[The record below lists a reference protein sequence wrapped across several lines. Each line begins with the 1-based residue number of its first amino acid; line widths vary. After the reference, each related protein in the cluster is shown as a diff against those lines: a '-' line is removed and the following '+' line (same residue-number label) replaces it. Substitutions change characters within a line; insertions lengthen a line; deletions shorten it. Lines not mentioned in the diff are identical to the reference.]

1 MDNGMKVNKESLK
14 FNPDAPVEL
23 EFENGPDATG
33 YWFAAAVMFAV
44 LAAGIIIYRAANS
57 DTVMARNDT
66 APPAAQA
73 DPIAPPPLIR

>member
-1 MDNGMKVNKESLK
+1 MDNGMNKQS

-33 YWFAAAVMFAV
+33 YWFAALVMCAA
-44 LAAGIIIYRAANS
+44 LAAGIIVYRAANY
-57 DTVMARNDT
+57 DTVVALNDP
-66 APPAAQA
+66 APPTVLA

>member
-1 MDNGMKVNKESLK
+1 MDNEMNKESLK
-14 FNPDAPVEL
+14 FNPDAPVQL
-23 EFENGPDATG
+23 EFENCPDATG
-33 YWFAAAVMFAV
+33 YWFTAAVMFAV

-57 DTVMARNDT
+57 DTVMARNDI

>member
-1 MDNGMKVNKESLK
+1 MDNGMNKQSFK
-14 FNPDAPVEL
+14 FNPDAPG

-33 YWFAAAVMFAV
+33 YWFAAAVIFAV
-44 LAAGIIIYRAANS
+44 LVAGVIVYRAGNS